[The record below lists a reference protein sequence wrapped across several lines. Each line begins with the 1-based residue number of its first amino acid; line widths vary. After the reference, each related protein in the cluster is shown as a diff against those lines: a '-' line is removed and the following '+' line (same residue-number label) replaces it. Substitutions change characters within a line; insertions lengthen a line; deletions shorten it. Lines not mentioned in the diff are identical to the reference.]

1 MSCLPTGPALCSLN
15 RRTVEMHS
23 EDHNGERGE
32 EVWPAAVWPTS
43 EKDNMADSPHHGSLE
58 ASPVAVSSPVAAS
71 PVSPY
76 TGLYTVVFRLVCDS
90 QLPPR
95 GPANY
100 EGHSSMEFNRSSAFT
115 PAPSTAPTT
124 AASAPAPDYG
134 GFPSVGPTYVPY
146 PQQAYTKRDSA
157 YSDDSVVTACHQH
170 GGCSGMVY
178 GSPEQHP
185 RDWPGYPSA
194 AGQMNRADY
203 TRHTQQQQQGC
214 CGVVPVDAS
223 SPSHHHHHRAAGGDG
238 VYLPAGFFTS
248 TPLSHHRGMQ
258 FVHTPGHPHGTACT
272 THFAPYGATPL
283 PAGYPAASVASP
295 QQHMGYACY
304 GSAAERPSFYM
315 STAPVGGSSSPDASP
330 VAAMIEKVSE
340 EELRSAMPE
349 QYLD

>member
-1 MSCLPTGPALCSLN
+1 MRFDDCGQ
-15 RRTVEMHS
+15 
-23 EDHNGERGE
+23 ERGE

-43 EKDNMADSPHHGSLE
+43 EKDNIADSPHHGSFE
-58 ASPVAVSSPVAAS
+58 ASPVAVSSPVAGS
-71 PVSPY
+71 PVSPD
-76 TGLYTVVFRLVCDS
+76 TGIYTVVFRLVCDS

-95 GPANY
+95 GPTNY
-100 EGHSSMEFNRSSAFT
+100 DGHSSVEFNRSSAFT

-134 GFPSVGPTYVPY
+134 GFPSVGPTYVPH

-185 RDWPGYPSA
+185 RDWSGYPSV
-194 AGQMNRADY
+194 AGQINR
-203 TRHTQQQQQGC
+203 
-214 CGVVPVDAS
+214 GVVPVDAS
-223 SPSHHHHHRAAGGDG
+223 SPSHHHHHRAGGGDG

-272 THFAPYGATPL
+272 AHFVPYGATPL

-304 GSAAERPSFYM
+304 GSGAERPSFYM